1 MQENKRSVMTDKDPL
16 TPQHFILGVQH
27 LFAMFGATVLVPAL
41 TGMNPGIALLC
52 AGLGTLLFHF
62 ITGFKV
68 PVFLGSSFAFIAVI
82 QAVMA
87 MEFESGSPSQY
98 VQGGIIAAGLV
109 YVVIAAIIKLAGA
122 DAVKKLFPTVVTAP
136 VIVVIG
142 LNLSPNAISD
152 ASTCWPL
159 AILVVITVVAV
170 MCFTKGFFKLV
181 PVLMGIV
188 VGYLAAILC
197 DVTGL
202 SQSLI
207 GANFIDFT
215 VVKETGWIV
224 SGFALPKFDMNAIL
238 LIAPVSIVTFMEHI
252 GDITTNGAVVGKD
265 FFKDPGVHRTML
277 GDGLATVLAGLLGG
291 PANTTYGENTGVL
304 AVTKMYDPR
313 VLRIAAVYAVIFGVI
328 AKVGAIL
335 QTIPVAVMGGI
346 CIILFGMIASVGLRS
361 LSEANLDFSNSRNLL
376 IVAVILVLGLGLDS
390 GVTIGSVTF
399 SSLFV
404 ATLVGVVL
412 NQILPENA

>member
-1 MQENKRSVMTDKDPL
+1 MNESKQSIMTDRDPL
-16 TPQHFILGVQH
+16 TPKHFVLGVQH
-27 LFAMFGATVLVPAL
+27 LFAMFGSTVLVPAL
-41 TGMNPGIALLC
+41 TGLNPGIALLC

-62 ITGFKV
+62 VTGFKV

-87 MEFESGSPSQY
+87 MNFTDGAPSQY

-109 YVVIAAIIKLAGA
+109 YVVISGIIKLVGT

-136 VIVVIG
+136 VIIVIG
-142 LNLSPNAISD
+142 LNLSPSAID
-152 ASTCWPL
+152 NASTCWPL
-159 AILVVITVVAV
+159 AILVVVTVVAV

-181 PVLMGIV
+181 PVLMGII
-188 VGYLAAILC
+188 VGYLAAVIC
-197 DVTGL
+197 DATGF
-202 SQSLI
+202 SQTLI
-207 GANFIDFT
+207 GGSFIDWD
-215 VVKETGWIV
+215 VVKNTGWIV
-224 SGFALPKFDMNAIL
+224 SGFALPKFDINAIL
-238 LIAPVSIVTFMEHI
+238 LIAPVAVVTFMEHI

-265 FFKDPGVHRTML
+265 FFKDPGIHRTML
-277 GDGLATVLAGLLGG
+277 GDGLATVLAGFFGG

-313 VLRIAAVYAVIFGVI
+313 VIRIAAVYAIFFGVI
-328 AKVGAIL
+328 AKVGAVL
-335 QTIPVAVMGGI
+335 QTIPDAVMGGI

-361 LSEANLDFSNSRNLL
+361 LADAKLDFSNSRNLL

-390 GVTIGSVTF
+390 GVTIAGITF

-404 ATLVGVVL
+404 ATLVGVIL